1 MNEAASTPDKRDGTF
16 LAPLLLSGA
25 MLIWAG
31 NFIAGRAVREA
42 LDPLSLTFWRWV
54 IALGV
59 LLPLA
64 WPRLAPA
71 QLALVRAH
79 WLLLLALGATG
90 VAGFNALQY
99 LALAHTPALNALLVA
114 ATAPAVIALLA
125 WVALGERLPAVRGV
139 GSLISL
145 AGVLVLIAHG
155 DPAALAALRP
165 SPGDAI
171 MAGAVLV
178 WSAYTVLLRRRPAGI
193 DPVVLLATMTLA
205 GVATLLPPWLWLGAR
220 MPAGVPSLLAALLYV
235 ALLAS
240 VVAFLAWNRGVA
252 LIGPARAGTY
262 VNLLPVF
269 GAALAILLLGERIA
283 PYHLAGAALVG
294 LGLALPAIWP
304 RLAAARSGRR

>member
-145 AGVLVLIAHG
+145 AGVLVL
-155 DPAALAALRP
+155 
-165 SPGDAI
+165 
-171 MAGAVLV
+171 MA
-178 WSAYTVLLRRRPAGI
+178 TRRRS
-193 DPVVLLATMTLA
+193 
-205 GVATLLPPWLWLGAR
+205 R
-220 MPAGVPSLLAALLYV
+220 
-235 ALLAS
+235 
-240 VVAFLAWNRGVA
+240 RC
-252 LIGPARAGTY
+252 GPA
-262 VNLLPVF
+262 
-269 GAALAILLLGERIA
+269 
-283 PYHLAGAALVG
+283 
-294 LGLALPAIWP
+294 PAMRSWQ
-304 RLAAARSGRR
+304 ARSWSGRPTPCCSGGGRPGSTPWCCSPP